1 MKPYIAVILP
11 LMMLN
16 EPLYAQ
22 VSAPP
27 EPPVA
32 PVAVP
37 APAPASAPTPAV
49 PPSPVVRNIMAPLP
63 PISTLHIA
71 QANSKRDAEYERE
84 RAERDRERAQERA
97 EREKERKESRRA
109 PTEEEALAL
118 AAMEGLMSQPA
129 ERALPLLKKVLA
141 GSQTRLVKERAL
153 FVLGQINK
161 PEAQDI
167 LLDFARMPDNP
178 LRNEAIR
185 TIGIGGNTKSLGAL
199 QDIYN
204 AGDATTKRR
213 VLEAWLIA
221 GRKGEVYQAALNAK
235 TESEAAS
242 AIRTLGAMGAGEEL
256 RKLGEHRKNSRSLLE
271 AYAVA
276 GDLTSL
282 RKIAEGPGDM
292 SLRVD
297 ATRRIG
303 IINSEAAR
311 TALRDLY
318 NANGGAENAQ
328 LRDAALQGMLVRNDQ
343 QGVLALYRAAKTN
356 EEKRV
361 LLRTL
366 SIMGGDAALAAI
378 DAALEGKK

>member
-1 MKPYIAVILP
+1 MKTYIAVILP

-16 EPLYAQ
+16 DPLHAN
-22 VSAPP
+22 AAIDAP

-32 PVAVP
+32 VAATPTATPAAPP
-37 APAPASAPTPAV
+37 APPAA
-49 PPSPVVRNIMAPLP
+49 VVRNALTPQAPLP
-63 PISTLHIA
+63 PVHIA
-71 QANSKRDAEYERE
+71 QGTPGKRDAEYERE

-129 ERALPLLKKVLA
+129 ERALPLLKKVLS

-178 LRNEAIR
+178 LRSEAIR
-185 TIGIGGNTKSLGAL
+185 TIGIGGNAKSLGAL

-221 GRKGEVYQAALNAK
+221 GRKSEVYQAALNAK

-256 RKLGEHRKNSRSLLE
+256 RKLGEHRKNSKSLLE

-282 RKIAEGPGDM
+282 RKIADAPGDM

-303 IINSEAAR
+303 IINSDAAR

-318 NANGGAENAQ
+318 NANSSADNAQ